1 MAGARRFVADT
12 ASTVTAGP
20 QGRPVLPSER
30 TPSPETRRAASGVP
44 PLSDP
49 LERERADNERP
60 VSGPAL
66 DPVPGLDVPQPL
78 HREVRF
84 VALLA
89 EDDRAVHPAEE
100 ALDRRFRKGARLE

>member
-12 ASTVTAGP
+12 ASTVTARP
-20 QGRPVLPSER
+20 QGRPVPSER

-44 PLSDP
+44 PLSAP

-60 VSGPAL
+60 VRGPAL

-78 HREVRF
+78 HREVRLG
-84 VALLA
+84 ALLA